1 MSQKEEIL
9 TWISEWNKYKNII
22 AEHEKKME
30 IYKNKVIEY
39 MKDNELSTI
48 NTTDFSVKQSKYS
61 RETLSKKDLP
71 SDIWNKYCK
80 SSSYYIYKLTEK

>member
-48 NTTDFSVKQSKYS
+48 NTTDFSVKQSKCS